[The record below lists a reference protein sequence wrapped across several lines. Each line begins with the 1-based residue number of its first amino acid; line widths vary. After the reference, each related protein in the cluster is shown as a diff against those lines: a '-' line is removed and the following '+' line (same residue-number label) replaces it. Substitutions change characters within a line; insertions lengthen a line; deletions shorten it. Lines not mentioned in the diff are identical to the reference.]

1 MHAGEKTEITIDF
14 QVVKSINHHFM
25 LNLIQRTFGVD
36 SYSFIFL
43 LGQGNKLFAELLG
56 ELDVVPLNDVAAT
69 DLVHDVI
76 PVN

>member
-1 MHAGEKTEITIDF
+1 M
-14 QVVKSINHHFM
+14 HHFM

-56 ELDVVPLNDVAAT
+56 ELDVVPLNNVAAT

>member
-1 MHAGEKTEITIDF
+1 M
-14 QVVKSINHHFM
+14 HHFT

-43 LGQGNKLFAELLG
+43 LGQGNKLFAKLLG

>member
-1 MHAGEKTEITIDF
+1 
-14 QVVKSINHHFM
+14 M